1 MTFEALIGAFTDEQ
15 ERFLLAFNRNRVI
28 ESEGDEQEIS
38 NSELESDYVV
48 PFDNDEVR
56 KTFRKELFDHLKTYD
71 GDEQISKQHLKLL
84 QGVLIKHM
92 KTYEYLNRRKQE
104 NEELK
109 NSLGQT
115 PKDSMMPHRKLDNL
129 NEETKGL
136 STIIE

>member
-15 ERFLLAFNRNRVI
+15 ERFLLAFNSNRVI

-71 GDEQISKQHLKLL
+71 GDEQISEQHLKLL

-92 KTYEYLNRRKQE
+92 KTSEQLNRRKQE

-109 NSLGQT
+109 NSVRT
-115 PKDSMMPHRKLDNL
+115 PKDSMMQHRKLDKL
-129 NEETKGL
+129 NKEN
-136 STIIE
+136 

>member
-15 ERFLLAFNRNRVI
+15 ERFLLAFNSNRVI

-92 KTYEYLNRRKQE
+92 KTYE
-104 NEELK
+104 
-109 NSLGQT
+109 
-115 PKDSMMPHRKLDNL
+115 
-129 NEETKGL
+129 
-136 STIIE
+136 